1 MSRDEI
7 MYLQDIAQSCEKI
20 LRFTKGLTQTDL
32 IREEKTYDA
41 VVRNLEIIGEAA
53 KHISDELRKQLPNIE
68 WRKVAGLRDMLA
80 HAYFGIDDDILWDV
94 VQNKVPQL
102 AKATS
107 AFLNREQC

>member
-1 MSRDEI
+1 
-7 MYLQDIAQSCEKI
+7 
-20 LRFTKGLTQTDL
+20 
-32 IREEKTYDA
+32 
-41 VVRNLEIIGEAA
+41 
-53 KHISDELRKQLPNIE
+53 
-68 WRKVAGLRDMLA
+68 MLA